1 MYKINEERILDVVS
15 RALDYQFEIYRWEQM
30 IDDVMD
36 GDFTGEE
43 IQWAKEHIIY
53 KVEVV

>member
-36 GDFTGEE
+36 GDFTEEE